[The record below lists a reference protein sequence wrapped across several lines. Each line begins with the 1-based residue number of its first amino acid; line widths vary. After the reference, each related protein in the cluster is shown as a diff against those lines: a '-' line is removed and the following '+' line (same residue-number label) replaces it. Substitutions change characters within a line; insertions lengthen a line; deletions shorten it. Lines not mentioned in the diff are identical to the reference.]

1 MRERDGFEF
10 WDNAELWLI
19 LVGRTS
25 GGKSAMG
32 NTILSQ
38 RVFESILAAKTTPRC
53 QRGQGSW
60 QGMKIL
66 VVDTPDM
73 FDTDDYM
80 EMVRQ
85 DILACI
91 QLSWPRPHA
100 LILVTQVGLF
110 TTKDAATAKC
120 IWEIFGAESTSH
132 TIVLF
137 TCVEDL
143 GGSPLDEH
151 LIWQCGNCFCRC
163 VINHILQW
171 STYTACRNRAPPPP
185 RGCHKSHSPTEH
197 FPGL

>member
-1 MRERDGFEF
+1 MDANRG
-10 WDNAELWLI
+10 DNAELWLI

-151 LIWQCGNCFCRC
+151 
-163 VINHILQW
+163 V
-171 STYTACRNRAPPPP
+171 
-185 RGCHKSHSPTEH
+185 
-197 FPGL
+197 